1 MGHLMSLV
9 SVEHHLLIS
18 PLSKLG
24 IGGVVVGVL
33 ELVGR
38 RMGTAVE
45 RVGLLMRILVESGVE
60 LLLLSGI
67 PTSLLLLDRI
77 RIRLLLRDG

>member
-1 MGHLMSLV
+1 MRNLMSLCGV
-9 SVEHHLLIS
+9 VHHLLIS
-18 PLSKLG
+18 PLCKLG
-24 IGGVVVGVL
+24 IGRIVIGGL
-33 ELVGR
+33 DLVWR
-38 RMGTAVE
+38 RVRTTVE